1 MQRIFALTTI
11 AQRWP
16 WVSTLFRRADTGLR
30 RAHERD
36 RLLDEDVVEYI
47 DDQRTSSDLRFVVT
61 SQGLI
66 TQHPA
71 SAHHP
76 CGYWS

>member
-11 AQRWP
+11 AQRWS
-16 WVSTLFRRADTGLR
+16 WVSTFFHRADTVLR
-30 RAHERD
+30 PARERD
-36 RLLDEDVVEYI
+36 SLQDEDMVEYAGN
-47 DDQRTSSDLRFVVT
+47 QRTSLHFVVT

-71 SAHHP
+71 SADHP